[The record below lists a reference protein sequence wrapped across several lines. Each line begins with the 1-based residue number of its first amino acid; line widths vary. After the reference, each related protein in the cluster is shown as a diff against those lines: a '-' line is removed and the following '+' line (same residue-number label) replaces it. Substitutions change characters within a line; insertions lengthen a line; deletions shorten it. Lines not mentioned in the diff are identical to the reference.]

1 VDQYDLVSITV
12 AGHIH
17 EISEGSY
24 LIDSDLFT
32 GFLLRFGTG
41 GGTLGSILSISTL
54 IRGGFISQNRK

>member
-1 VDQYDLVSITV
+1 V

>member
-24 LIDSDLFT
+24 LIDPDLFT
-32 GFLLRFGTG
+32 GLLLRFGTG
-41 GGTLGSILSISTL
+41 GGALGSILPISTL
-54 IRGGFISQNRK
+54 VRSRFISQSRK

>member
-1 VDQYDLVSITV
+1 V

-24 LIDSDLFT
+24 LIDPDLLT
-32 GFLLRFGTG
+32 GLLLRFGTG
-41 GGTLGSILSISTL
+41 GGALGSILPIYTL